1 VEALTRRG
9 IFLFLLFCILALN
22 ANATN
27 YAIVVGI
34 NDYLYLMPLSYAE
47 KDAQDVVALLTPRG

>member
-1 VEALTRRG
+1 MTRRG